1 MCILLRRLCK
11 VHPVPAI
18 IGESFLGRWQCEQNY
33 RGVDTSCGGCRWGLV
48 SGWEGEWV
56 MEFPVLPPE
65 INSVLMYSG
74 AGSSPLLAR
83 RGVGWAWLRSWGRR
97 RCRFGQVTSGLDGG
111 GVAGCGGGGDGGRGG
126 AVCGVPM
133 CGPRSP
139 GRYRPRQRC
148 WGVGPTSACWP
159 AHRPATLTAVIAAHT
174 RGVADTPARP
184 RPSRPPQPAGPR
196 SGTGTSTWTHWPSM
210 SPSISATSPT
220 TDARVGDAGDQEGV
234 DLG

>member
-74 AGSSPLLAR
+74 AGSSPLLAAAAA
-83 RGVGWAWLRSWGRR
+83 GMGWLRSWGRR
-97 RCRFGQVTSGLDGG
+97 RCRL
-111 GVAGCGGGGDGGRGG
+111 GR
-126 AVCGVPM
+126 
-133 CGPRSP
+133 
-139 GRYRPRQRC
+139 
-148 WGVGPTSACWP
+148 
-159 AHRPATLTAVIAAHT
+159 
-174 RGVADTPARP
+174 
-184 RPSRPPQPAGPR
+184 
-196 SGTGTSTWTHWPSM
+196 
-210 SPSISATSPT
+210 
-220 TDARVGDAGDQEGV
+220 
-234 DLG
+234 

>member
-74 AGSSPLLAR
+74 AGSSPLLAAAA
-83 RGVGWAWLRSWGRR
+83 AWDGLAEELGSAAVS
-97 RCRFGQVTSGLDGG
+97 FGQVTSGLTA
-111 GVAGCGGGGDGGRGG
+111 GVWQG
-126 AVCGVPM
+126 AAAAAMAAAALVAARRAS
-133 CGPRSP
+133 RS
-139 GRYRPRQRC
+139 
-148 WGVGPTSACWP
+148 VFL
-159 AHRPATLTAVIAAHT
+159 ATL
-174 RGVADTPARP
+174 RGLHCDSLLADNNGRQGARN
-184 RPSRPPQPAGPR
+184 
-196 SGTGTSTWTHWPSM
+196 
-210 SPSISATSPT
+210 
-220 TDARVGDAGDQEGV
+220 GDDR
-234 DLG
+234 LK

>member
-74 AGSSPLLAR
+74 AGSSPLLAAAA
-83 RGVGWAWLRSWGRR
+83 AWDGLAEELGSAAVS
-97 RCRFGQVTSGLDGG
+97 FGQVTSGLTAGVWQGAAAAAMAAAAAPYAGWLGSVAAAGRGGGRAGAGRGG
-111 GVAGCGGGGDGGRGG
+111 GV
-126 AVCGVPM
+126 
-133 CGPRSP
+133 
-139 GRYRPRQRC
+139 
-148 WGVGPTSACWP
+148 
-159 AHRPATLTAVIAAHT
+159 
-174 RGVADTPARP
+174 
-184 RPSRPPQPAGPR
+184 
-196 SGTGTSTWTHWPSM
+196 
-210 SPSISATSPT
+210 
-220 TDARVGDAGDQEGV
+220 
-234 DLG
+234 

>member
-74 AGSSPLLAR
+74 AGSSPLLAAAA
-83 RGVGWAWLRSWGRR
+83 AWDGLAEELGSAAVS
-97 RCRFGQVTSGLDGG
+97 FGQVTSGLTAGVLARRARPPAVTDLGG
-111 GVAGCGGGGDGGRGG
+111 I
-126 AVCGVPM
+126 AVKRD
-133 CGPRSP
+133 GPRTDLLSSV
-139 GRYRPRQRC
+139 RPRRARRIRFLRRRSVEVSGEQ
-148 WGVGPTSACWP
+148 GI
-159 AHRPATLTAVIAAHT
+159 IAI
-174 RGVADTPARP
+174 
-184 RPSRPPQPAGPR
+184 Q
-196 SGTGTSTWTHWPSM
+196 
-210 SPSISATSPT
+210 
-220 TDARVGDAGDQEGV
+220 
-234 DLG
+234 

>member
-83 RGVGWAWLRSWGRR
+83 ARGGTGLEELGSAAVSFGPDVWTAFAGSLPTATAVLGRWPDIRLLAGAPTRHVDRRHRRAHPRCRRHPGPAEAIKTAATGWAAFWDGHLDLDALAVDVTEHLSDLTDD
-97 RCRFGQVTSGLDGG
+97 RC
-111 GVAGCGGGGDGGRGG
+111 
-126 AVCGVPM
+126 
-133 CGPRSP
+133 
-139 GRYRPRQRC
+139 
-148 WGVGPTSACWP
+148 
-159 AHRPATLTAVIAAHT
+159 
-174 RGVADTPARP
+174 AR
-184 RPSRPPQPAGPR
+184 
-196 SGTGTSTWTHWPSM
+196 W
-210 SPSISATSPT
+210 
-220 TDARVGDAGDQEGV
+220 
-234 DLG
+234 